1 MGIDKGT
8 NRWAETRCGVCFA
21 GSGGIG
27 LLLQMLTEVGLNP
40 FNAPPTAQGS
50 DTQLGTRTRSGGLG
64 LGLGLGST
72 PSGALNL
79 GGTPM
84 SMDMTEVSV

>member
-1 MGIDKGT
+1 
-8 NRWAETRCGVCFA
+8 
-21 GSGGIG
+21 
-27 LLLQMLTEVGLNP
+27 MLTEVGLNP
-40 FNAPPTAQGS
+40 FPAAAP

-64 LGLGLGST
+64 LGLGLGLGGT

-84 SMDMTEVSV
+84 SMDMTEVSVPLLFSLPCSIKSQGRLGG